1 MKLFVKIA
9 SQCGR
14 WVMEEDVAEVF
25 GSGEADMI
33 IMFFSLTMN
42 SFKTN
47 PLEEVTSDDKLTLVH
62 DLYSTIS
69 NEETF
74 LHFF

>member
-1 MKLFVKIA
+1 
-9 SQCGR
+9 
-14 WVMEEDVAEVF
+14 MEEDVAEVF